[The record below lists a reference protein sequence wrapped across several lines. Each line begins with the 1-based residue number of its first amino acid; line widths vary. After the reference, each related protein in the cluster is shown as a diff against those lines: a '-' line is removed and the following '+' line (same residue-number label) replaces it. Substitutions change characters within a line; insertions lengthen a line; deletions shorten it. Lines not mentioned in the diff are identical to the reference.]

1 MVFSPENADPP
12 QPQGAATVMNN
23 TLAWHLAMIGQVDS
37 LVQRVQRADSGLTAP
52 VGQVF
57 RGVESGVRGWIQGV
71 TGLGTDAQNNILIS
85 LLAVILVYA
94 LRKLVLRVVDRK
106 VDDPRL
112 LYQWSKSSSY
122 VALLISFILVGT
134 IWLEGLRS
142 LGTFLGLVSAGVA
155 IALKD
160 AVASVAGWVFLLWR
174 RPFQLGDRI
183 QIGNRA
189 GDVVDIRLFQ
199 FTLLEIGNWVAADQ
213 STGRVIHVPNSL
225 IFTEALANYT
235 AQFEFIWNEIP
246 VLVTFESDWRKAK
259 EILHGLLEKH
269 MGGRVAKA
277 ERAEKTASRKF
288 LIHFGHLT
296 PKVYTSV
303 QDSGVLLTLRFI
315 CHARERRGTAEE
327 LWEAMLDAFA
337 AEPSIDFAYPT
348 TRMYHNI
355 LEGKEE
361 ARASWPS
368 QLAATPETEGDA

>member
-1 MVFSPENADPP
+1 MQDLF
-12 QPQGAATVMNN
+12 
-23 TLAWHLAMIGQVDS
+23 AWSLAMMGQVDS
-37 LVQRVQRADSGLTAP
+37 LVRRVQRADSGIAAP

-71 TGLGTDAQNNILIS
+71 TGLGPDAQNNILLS
-85 LLAVILVYA
+85 VLAVILVYG
-94 LRKLVLRVVDRK
+94 LRKLILRLVDRK
-106 VDDPRL
+106 VEDPRL
-112 LYQWSKSSSY
+112 LYQWSKSSAY
-122 VALLISFILVGT
+122 VALLVSFILIGT

-160 AVASVAGWVFLLWR
+160 VVASVAGWVFVLWR

-183 QIGNRA
+183 QIGNKA

-199 FTLLEIGNWVAADQ
+199 FTLLEIGNWVDADQ

-225 IFTEALANYT
+225 IFTETLANYT
-235 AQFEFIWNEIP
+235 AQFEFIWNEVP

-259 EILHGLLEKH
+259 QILHDILNEH
-269 MGGRVAKA
+269 MGGRVAAA

-288 LIHFGHLT
+288 LIHFGRLT

-303 QDSGVLLTLRFI
+303 RDSGVLLTLRFI
-315 CHARERRGTAEE
+315 CHARDRRGTVED
-327 LWEAMLDAFA
+327 LWEAILDAFA

-348 TRMYHNI
+348 TRMYHNV
-355 LEGKEE
+355 LEGKSE
-361 ARASWPS
+361 ARAEMPPVFG
-368 QLAATPETEGDA
+368 APDEPGKGA